1 MIVGF
6 VGLGA
11 MGRPMAENLLR
22 AGFPVAVWAR
32 RAQSAAP
39 LEAAGAVLRPTPAAL
54 AADVDVVISMVTG
67 SGDVEALVLG
77 GEGLLAGLRPG
88 AVHVDMSTIA
98 PTTARALAARCSEKG
113 VVFLDAPVSG
123 GVAGAVNGTLAIM
136 VGGDEGA
143 LEKVKPVLEAM
154 GKTIL
159 RVGPSGAGQVA
170 KACNQMIFVTAE
182 QACAE
187 ALRLA
192 AASGVDPAR
201 VREALLGGSAWSRAL
216 EGWGEKM
223 VRRDFSGGVEAR
235 LHHKDFGILMDEAMR
250 LGAPLPIA
258 AQVWQQLDALMSN
271 EWGRKDT
278 SILLRVLERSGGV
291 DSGEERM

>member
-1 MIVGF
+1 MKVGF

-258 AQVWQQLDALMSN
+258 AQVWQQLDALMGAG
-271 EWGRKDT
+271 WGRDDT
-278 SILLRVLERSGGV
+278 ASLLRVLEG
-291 DSGEERM
+291 

>member
-1 MIVGF
+1 MKVGF
-6 VGLGA
+6 IGLGA
-11 MGRPMAENLLR
+11 MGRPMAENLLK
-22 AGFPVAVWAR
+22 AGFEVAVWAR
-32 RAQSAAP
+32 RPDSAAP
-39 LEAAGAVLRPTPAAL
+39 LKEAGASLCASPAAL
-54 AADVDVVISMVTG
+54 AAACQVVISVVT
-67 SGDVEALVLG
+67 SSSDVEALVLG
-77 GEGLLAGLRPG
+77 EEGLLAGLQPG

-98 PTTARALAARCSEKG
+98 PGSARSLAAACAAKG
-113 VVFLDAPVSG
+113 VAFLDAPVSG
-123 GVAGAVNGTLAIM
+123 GVLGATNATLAIM
-136 VGGDEGA
+136 VGGDEAA
-143 LEKVKPVLEAM
+143 LDKVRPVLEAM

-223 VRRDFSGGVEAR
+223 VRRDFSAGVEAR
-235 LHHKDFGILMDEAMR
+235 LHHKDFGILMEEAMR
-250 LGAPLPIA
+250 LGAPLPVA
-258 AQVWQQLDALMSN
+258 AQVWQQLNALMSN
-271 EWGRKDT
+271 DWGRQDT
-278 SILLRVLERSGGV
+278 SILLRVLEQSGGV
-291 DSGEERM
+291 DSGEERL

>member
-1 MIVGF
+1 MKVGF

>member
-1 MIVGF
+1 
-6 VGLGA
+6 
-11 MGRPMAENLLR
+11 
-22 AGFPVAVWAR
+22 
-32 RAQSAAP
+32 
-39 LEAAGAVLRPTPAAL
+39 
-54 AADVDVVISMVTG
+54 
-67 SGDVEALVLG
+67 
-77 GEGLLAGLRPG
+77 
-88 AVHVDMSTIA
+88 MSTIA